1 MDERLKGDV
10 TLAGAKAEY
19 DEYAKQ
25 ILAHKIILAHILV
38 GTVPEYK
45 GMKPEQVVPLIE
57 NEPGI

>member
-25 ILAHKIILAHILV
+25 IMAHKIIMAKMLV
-38 GTVPEYK
+38 GTVTE
-45 GMKPEQVVPLIE
+45 
-57 NEPGI
+57 